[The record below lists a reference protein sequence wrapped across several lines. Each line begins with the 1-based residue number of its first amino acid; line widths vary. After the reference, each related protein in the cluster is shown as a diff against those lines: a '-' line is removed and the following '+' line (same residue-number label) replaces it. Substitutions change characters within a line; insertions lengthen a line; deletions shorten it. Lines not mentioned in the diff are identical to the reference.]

1 MTPPLA
7 DAVDLE
13 HLLTIAAL
21 AGISVLARCF
31 FFLSSKPWTLPDWAQ
46 RGLQY
51 APIAALCAV
60 IAPEIVMRQGQLIH
74 TLQDARLFGLA
85 AALLYYF
92 TRRGGGHSVLGTIV
106 AGMAL
111 YLPLH
116 IGLGW

>member
-1 MTPPLA
+1 MAPLFTG
-7 DAVDLE
+7 DANLG

-21 AGISVLARCF
+21 ACVTVLARCF
-31 FFLSSKPWTLPDWAQ
+31 FFLSSKPWTLPGWAQ

-51 APIAALCAV
+51 APIAALAAV
-60 IAPEIVMRQGQLIH
+60 IAPEIVMSQGHLIGS
-74 TLQDARLFGLA
+74 LKDARLFGFA
-85 AALLYYF
+85 AGLLYYF
-92 TRRGGGHSVLGTIV
+92 TRRGGSQSVLGTIV

>member
-1 MTPPLA
+1 MASFFSGEINP
-7 DAVDLE
+7 E
-13 HLLTIAAL
+13 HMLTIAAL
-21 AGISVLARCF
+21 VGVSVLARSL
-31 FFLSSKPWTLPDWAQ
+31 FFLSSKPWVLPGWAQ

-60 IAPEIVMRQGQLIH
+60 LAPEIVMRQGQLIH
-74 TLQDARLFGLA
+74 TLADARLYGLLA
-85 AALLYYF
+85 GVLYYF
-92 TRRGGGHSVLGTIV
+92 TRRGGGQSVLGTIV